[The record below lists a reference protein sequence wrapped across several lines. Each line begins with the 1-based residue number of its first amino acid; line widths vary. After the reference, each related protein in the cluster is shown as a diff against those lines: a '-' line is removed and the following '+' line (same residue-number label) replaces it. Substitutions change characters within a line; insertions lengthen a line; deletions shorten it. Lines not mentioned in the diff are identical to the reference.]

1 MLDASNIS
9 PLSLSSV
16 STKKGPRAKETGVLW
31 TYSAGQEKP
40 ALYCINSP
48 LELRMAFWDISNM
61 LCKHHDLG
69 QVYWM
74 DFCQINC

>member
-1 MLDASNIS
+1 
-9 PLSLSSV
+9 
-16 STKKGPRAKETGVLW
+16 
-31 TYSAGQEKP
+31 
-40 ALYCINSP
+40 LYCINSP